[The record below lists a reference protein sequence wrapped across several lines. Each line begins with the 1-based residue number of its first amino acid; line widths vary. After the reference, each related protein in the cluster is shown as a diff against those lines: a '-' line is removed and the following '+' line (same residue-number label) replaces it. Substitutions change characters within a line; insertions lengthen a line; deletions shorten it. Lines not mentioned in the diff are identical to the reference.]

1 MAWAQHYLRFSSRQF
16 TVSCTKLRLVGRASE
31 VRRIIRRVVGLP
43 VASGRVPA
51 RLPMWLERSQVLFD
65 AISVPPLPAPLLL
78 VHTAG
83 KPISYRA
90 PGGPGARQ
98 SIPGL
103 VTFVPQH
110 VRTEAA
116 LRGVGEGTLL
126 YFETEREIP
135 SWLRRARYTE
145 PVTFPNEVIVS
156 VTRRLMHELES
167 GRADNAYL
175 TTLGNALLA
184 ELRRELTRPES
195 AVGPTAASRSELRIA
210 HTAMQF
216 VQAHLG
222 NRLTVADLASACGL
236 GLTSFS
242 AAFRDATGT
251 TPHRYLRRARIERA
265 CELLR
270 TTGLSVREVAEAVG
284 FRGQGHFCTAFTE
297 ERGLTPSAYRRAAR
311 PTVAVGT
318 GRYRA

>member
-1 MAWAQHYLRFSSRQF
+1 MP
-16 TVSCTKLRLVGRASE
+16 T
-31 VRRIIRRVVGLP
+31 
-43 VASGRVPA
+43 
-51 RLPMWLERSQVLFD
+51 RLPMWLERNQVLFD
-65 AISVPPLPAPLLL
+65 AISVPPLPAPFLL

-83 KPISYRA
+83 KPMAYRA
-90 PGGPGARQ
+90 PGDRHARQ

-126 YFETEREIP
+126 YFETECEVP

-145 PVTFPNEVIVS
+145 PVTFTNEVIVS
-156 VTRRLMHELES
+156 VTRRLMHELEA
-167 GRADNAYL
+167 GRAANTYL
-175 TTLGNALLA
+175 RTLGDALLA
-184 ELRRELTRPES
+184 ELRRELTHPES
-195 AVGPTAASRSELRIA
+195 AVGPTTASRSELRIA
-210 HTAMQF
+210 HTVTQF

-222 NRLTVADLASACGL
+222 NHLAVADLARACGL

-242 AAFRDATGT
+242 SAFRDATGT

-270 TTGLSVREVAEAVG
+270 TTGLSVREVAEVVG
-284 FRGQGHFCTAFTE
+284 FRGQGHFCTAFKE
-297 ERGLTPSAYRRAAR
+297 ERGLTPSAYRRASRPATAR
-311 PTVAVGT
+311 IRSVRTSANLSRSVRRSVV
-318 GRYRA
+318 

>member
-1 MAWAQHYLRFSSRQF
+1 MP
-16 TVSCTKLRLVGRASE
+16 T
-31 VRRIIRRVVGLP
+31 
-43 VASGRVPA
+43 
-51 RLPMWLERSQVLFD
+51 RLPMWLERNQVLFD
-65 AISVPPLPAPLLL
+65 AISVPPLPAPFLL

-83 KPISYRA
+83 KPMAYRA
-90 PGGPGARQ
+90 PGDRHARQ

-126 YFETEREIP
+126 YFETECEVP

-145 PVTFPNEVIVS
+145 PVTFANEVIVS
-156 VTRRLMHELES
+156 VTRRLMHELEA
-167 GRADNAYL
+167 GRAANTYL
-175 TTLGNALLA
+175 RTLGDALLA

-195 AVGPTAASRSELRIA
+195 AVGPATASRSELRIA
-210 HTAMQF
+210 HAVTQF

-222 NRLTVADLASACGL
+222 NHLTVADLARACGL

-242 AAFRDATGT
+242 SAFRDATGT

-270 TTGLSVREVAEAVG
+270 TTGLSVREVAEVVG

-297 ERGLTPSAYRRAAR
+297 ERGLTPSAYRRASRSATAR
-311 PTVAVGT
+311 TRSVKTSTNLSPSVRRSVV
-318 GRYRA
+318 